1 MSVQEILNSRASTRG
16 FLPKAVPEQELQDIF
31 AAAQR
36 SASNCN
42 TQPWEPIVISGEKL
56 KTLEKEFLAI
66 VTTGQLPNPD
76 FNWGI
81 KYSGVHKDRQ
91 WGSALALYS
100 AMDIARED
108 KPARLTAMA
117 RNWQFFGAPH
127 AVFFTMD
134 KYLDIMGAVDIG
146 IYAQNL
152 TLLMHERGISSIMQG
167 ALGQYPGPVRQM
179 FNLAEERGVLFG
191 MSFGYADSEHPSNKC
206 ITDREPLAD
215 VVRFE
220 A

>member
-1 MSVQEILNSRASTRG
+1 MSVETLLQERFSTRAY
-16 FLPKAVPEQELQDIF
+16 LPKAIPEQELKDIF

-42 TQPWEPIVISGEKL
+42 TQPWEPIVVAGEKL
-56 KTLEKEFLAI
+56 KVLEKELLKEVMA
-66 VTTGQLPNPD
+66 GNKPNPD
-76 FNWGI
+76 FNWMI
-81 KYSGVHKDRQ
+81 KYAGVHRDRQ
-91 WGSALALYS
+91 WGSAIALYNS
-100 AMDIARED
+100 LGIERED
-108 KPARLTAMA
+108 KKARLEAMG

-152 TLLMHERGISSIMQG
+152 TLLMSERGISSIMQG
-167 ALGQYPGPVRQM
+167 ALGQFPNPVRKM
-179 FNLAEERGVLFG
+179 FDLPEERGVLFG
-191 MSFGYADSEHPSNKC
+191 MSFGYADTQHPSSKC
-206 ITDREPLAD
+206 KTVREPLED

-220 A
+220 S